1 MVIDLN
7 DDQVYSIYVFNDNE
21 IDINVDTFIYPIEKI
36 EVCVWLISMF
46 RLQLYVHQEFLRV
59 S

>member
-21 IDINVDTFIYPIEKI
+21 IDINVDTFIYPII
-36 EVCVWLISMF
+36 
-46 RLQLYVHQEFLRV
+46 
-59 S
+59 